1 MKSLMRSRNLYT
13 KLQKQYSRKIN
24 LQRKRVNLALKKLD
38 NLHLNIKNPINIIG
52 SDGKYSTLKSLQS
65 FIEEN
70 KEKVSTFTSPHLYN
84 LRHRFWL
91 KDKFIKISELK
102 KNIKIIKNLKIKLT
116 LFELLNIIYYIS
128 ASKLKNVSYA
138 LVESG
143 LLFAGDSTRVW
154 NKPKCQIITNINKQH
169 LEWVKPRTLH
179 EICRQKVGYLSKN
192 TTIYVGKQN
201 TQTMNIIKK
210 ILRKNPSKKIFY
222 GKDWSLKK
230 LGKNR
235 VYRDQKDRINQSMDI
250 IEKNIFQIEL
260 NCNSTFSKMMNI
272 IDDIKIEKQSFQD
285 ITIDEFIET
294 IINPKMKFYF
304 EQLLKLKHKECDI
317 SIKNNEFYF
326 LKDQQL
332 IAYTK
337 CTKTKMDLYFPILN
351 NRFMIDIHYE
361 KIKNKEIYLEIK
373 DDVNIWSHIQNKFKT
388 V

>member
-1 MKSLMRSRNLYT
+1 MNDIIENLIPCIDDYRKDLESIT
-13 KLQKQYSRKIN
+13 KHKQCI
-24 LQRKRVNLALKKLD
+24 
-38 NLHLNIKNPINIIG
+38 
-52 SDGKYSTLKSLQS
+52 
-65 FIEEN
+65 
-70 KEKVSTFTSPHLYN
+70 
-84 LRHRFWL
+84 
-91 KDKFIKISELK
+91 
-102 KNIKIIKNLKIKLT
+102 
-116 LFELLNIIYYIS
+116 
-128 ASKLKNVSYA
+128 
-138 LVESG
+138 
-143 LLFAGDSTRVW
+143 
-154 NKPKCQIITNINKQH
+154 
-169 LEWVKPRTLH
+169 
-179 EICRQKVGYLSKN
+179 
-192 TTIYVGKQN
+192 
-201 TQTMNIIKK
+201 
-210 ILRKNPSKKIFY
+210 
-222 GKDWSLKK
+222 
-230 LGKNR
+230 
-235 VYRDQKDRINQSMDI
+235 RDQKDRINQSMDI

-373 DDVNIWSHIQNKFKT
+373 DDVNIWSHIQINSNRYNYFK
-388 V
+388 